1 MSQIDSMVKRG
12 TSMFR
17 YGIMNQLG
25 IGTQGLNPMMTGMMG
40 GMSMFAQQEYGALA
54 QSYGSDVVQAMLCKA
69 LTKDKDGNYNI
80 NGKSVN
86 IDDAKYTEL
95 NQKMMEV
102 QMQEGQRQ
110 YMASSMQSYYENA
123 VSVWEEAAKA
133 QLEAEQDAV
142 LAPLQEQ
149 ETDWELEEETVAT
162 QLESVKARLEAIE
175 SALSEEIKDSAP
187 KFGLG

>member
-40 GMSMFAQQEYGALA
+40 GMSMFGQQAYGALA
-54 QSYGSDVVQAMLCKA
+54 AQFGSDVVQAMLSGA
-69 LTKDKDGNYNI
+69 LVKDKDGNYNI
-80 NGKSVN
+80 NGKGVN

-95 NQKMMEV
+95 NQKVMEV
-102 QMQEGQRQ
+102 KMQEGQRQ
-110 YMASSMQSYYENA
+110 YMAQSMQTYYENA

-175 SALSEEIKDSAP
+175 SALGEEIKDSAP